1 MGLQSNTL
9 VSFPSSRG
17 VSSETK
23 QRFGWMETTLRLLG
37 HPALEHDGTA
47 ARVGIRPKAL
57 ALLGLLAAHYRR
69 PVSRDWLARTLW
81 LDDAPPIGAANL
93 RRHMHLLHKALGAD
107 ILLLTRTT
115 VQWNAQ
121 CGVFVDSIHFDRCLS
136 TSPAEALAA
145 YGGDFCEG
153 VDDESLEPI
162 RERYRTEYE
171 NLLRSQIERLDTAG
185 ASPGALLPW
194 LERLVALGPLDEGA
208 VRRLME
214 ALVAFGDRSAAI
226 REYNALTNRL
236 RAEIGAAPEPATG
249 RLFESLLT
257 TSQTPLVPNNLPQQ
271 RLSFVGRHRELSQ
284 LGLELAP
291 GRIVS
296 IAGPAGSGKS
306 SLAVRHAQSQLARF
320 PGGVWLADLT
330 HARDERDAWE
340 RVRAA
345 AAIESGPDLR
355 ERVVRAL
362 QAREALVIL
371 DRCEGALDA
380 ARPVAERLAAA
391 GIAVLTTTRRKLDAE
406 GETVLPLLSF
416 DVPAADMPGASLI
429 AYPAYRLFLERA
441 AAAAPFFEIG
451 AVNAAVIL
459 ELLNR
464 VDGLPLGIEII
475 AARTAVLP
483 PETILRQLRAS
494 RIPER
499 LDAAI
504 AWSYDLLGSDR
515 REMFLRLSIFRRT
528 FTVEAAEFVCG
539 APIESALCDLA
550 DASLLSVA
558 SDAQGIRYRLLDTI
572 RAFAESRQTN
582 REPLQEM
589 HSRYYAGLAARYRPE
604 FRSPREVEFFQRADA
619 DRENFDAA
627 LRWARTS
634 DPGLAA
640 KLAQALCPYYI
651 FRWNFA
657 ELEALARGLLSEEED
672 RLALSTSAGL
682 HLVAGLIAK
691 AQTDR
696 EQAELHLR
704 KALNGFRASGD
715 SSGELEAL
723 NAIAIVAFNHG
734 DPTAL
739 QLFEELLS
747 LQRRHGDD
755 YGATHTIFNIAASLT
770 HGEQLERA
778 LALQLEGLSMFK
790 RMKFTRGIGY
800 ANRALSLSY
809 ANLKRL
815 DESAAAART
824 AVGIFESL
832 GDRVWL
838 ADALNTLSLQ
848 LCECEKYGEALLFCV
863 RALTLLSPEAYA
875 IFVRD
880 ALLAGFQALTGL
892 GRFREGVLAFSMA
905 EHLTETDELAMSPSY
920 RELLLGIVETA
931 KNALGPVTFNALCGE
946 AASMEYAELVD
957 LIKRVEVA

>member
-1 MGLQSNTL
+1 
-9 VSFPSSRG
+9 
-17 VSSETK
+17 
-23 QRFGWMETTLRLLG
+23 METTLRLLG

-47 ARVGIRPKAL
+47 MRVGIRPKAL
-57 ALLGLLAAHYRR
+57 ALLGLLAAHHRR

-81 LDDAPPIGAANL
+81 ADDAPPAGAANL

-115 VQWNAQ
+115 VQWNPQ
-121 CGVFVDSIHFDRCLS
+121 CGVSVDSIQFERCLS
-136 TSPAEALAA
+136 ASPTEALAA

-153 VDDESLEPI
+153 VADESLDPI
-162 RERYRTEYE
+162 RERYRTAYE
-171 NLLRSQIERLDTAG
+171 SLLRSQIELLDTAG
-185 ASPGALLPW
+185 TSPGTLLPW
-194 LERLVALGPLDEGA
+194 LERLVALDPLDEGA

-236 RAEIGAAPEPATG
+236 RAEIGAAPEPATV

-284 LGLELAP
+284 LALQLAP

-296 IAGPAGSGKS
+296 IVGPAGSGKS
-306 SLAVRHAQSQLARF
+306 SLAVRHAQTQLARF
-320 PGGVWLADLT
+320 PGGVWFADLT
-330 HARDERDAWE
+330 HVREERDAWE

-345 AAIESGPDLR
+345 AAIESGPDPR

-371 DRCEGALDA
+371 DRCEGSLDT
-380 ARPVAERLAAA
+380 ARPLAERLAAA
-391 GIAVLTTTRRKLDAE
+391 GVAVLTTTRRKLDAE
-406 GETVLPLLSF
+406 GEAVLPLLSF
-416 DVPAADMPGASLI
+416 DVPAADMPAASLI

-441 AAAAPFFEIG
+441 AAAAPFFEIS
-451 AVNAAVIL
+451 AANATVIL

-475 AARTAVLP
+475 AARIAVLS
-483 PETILRQLRAS
+483 PETILRQLRES

-504 AWSYDLLGSDR
+504 AWSYDLLVADQ
-515 REMFLRLSIFRRT
+515 REVFLRLSIFRRT
-528 FTVEAAEFVCG
+528 FTAEAAEFVCG
-539 APIESALCDLA
+539 APIESALCDLV
-550 DASLLSVA
+550 DASLLSA
-558 SDAQGIRYRLLDTI
+558 TSDAQGIRYRLLDTI
-572 RAFAESRQTN
+572 RAFAESRQTE
-582 REPLQEM
+582 REPLREM
-589 HSRYYAGLAARYRPE
+589 HARYYAGLAARYRPE

-627 LRWARTS
+627 LRWAMSS

-657 ELEALARGLLSEEED
+657 ELEALARGLLSAGED
-672 RLALSTSAGL
+672 RLPLSSSAGL

-696 EQAELHLR
+696 EQAESHLQ

-734 DPTAL
+734 DPATL

-747 LQRRHGDD
+747 LQRRYGDD

-770 HGEQLERA
+770 NEGQWERA

-800 ANRALSLSY
+800 AHRALSLSY
-809 ANLKRL
+809 AKLGRL
-815 DESAAAART
+815 DESVAAART
-824 AVGIFESL
+824 AVDIFESL

-848 LCECEKYGEALLFCV
+848 LCECGKYGEALQFCV
-863 RALTLLSPEAYA
+863 WALTLLSPEAYA
-875 IFVRD
+875 IFVRG
-880 ALLAGFQALTGL
+880 ALLAGFEALTGL
-892 GRFREGVLAFSMA
+892 GRFREGVLAFGMA
-905 EHLTETDELAMSPSY
+905 ERLCELNDLAMTPSY
-920 RELLLGIVETA
+920 SEYLQPIVETA
-931 KNALGPVTFNALCGE
+931 KKAVGPATFIGLCGE
-946 AASMEYAELVD
+946 AASMDYAELVD
-957 LIKRVEVA
+957 LIKRVEVAQRA